1 MANEENLIPNNKRS
15 KSEVR
20 KNSAKGGIKSG
31 KVRREKKTIQNL
43 LNDLLNNPCKDNPQF
58 AKIASKLGLESDKSV
73 KQLFTIVMTI
83 NTLKKGDL
91 DDLKTLISLLGEKV
105 DTEQKTTP
113 AIEELAKS
121 LFGDEQ

>member
-1 MANEENLIPNNKRS
+1 MANEKNLIPNNKRS
-15 KSEVR
+15 KGEVR

-73 KQLFTIVMTI
+73 KQLFTIVMTM

-91 DDLKTLISLLGEKV
+91 DDLKTLIVLLGETV
-105 DTEQKTTP
+105 ETEQKTTP

-121 LFGDEQ
+121 LFGDE